1 MYLLSTTRFNSL
13 TWKENKQWRRKHLWN
28 GCIYGTQ
35 KKVSDKVMV
44 NAPIFVI
51 EMHNDQNRVKGI
63 GFIQNKL
70 LTRRCKIYSDYNYNF
85 YTYKSEYR
93 VDRRNMTHDEKIIMR
108 VLDILLFKGPS
119 HLKRGQ
125 GILSLP
131 KWIGETKHINFIESF
146 KTMFETRYK
155 IRLI

>member
-85 YTYKSEYR
+85 
-93 VDRRNMTHDEKIIMR
+93 
-108 VLDILLFKGPS
+108 LFN
-119 HLKRGQ
+119 
-125 GILSLP
+125 
-131 KWIGETKHINFIESF
+131 T
-146 KTMFETRYK
+146 
-155 IRLI
+155 

>member
-1 MYLLSTTRFNSL
+1 MYLLSTTRFNTV
-13 TWKENKQWRRKHLWN
+13 TWKENKQWRREN
-28 GCIYGTQ
+28 MRGGCIYGTQ
-35 KKVSDKVMV
+35 KKVSDRVMV
-44 NAPIFVI
+44 NAPMFVI

-85 YTYKSEYR
+85 YAYKSEYR
-93 VDRRNMTHDEKIIMR
+93 VDRRNMTPDEKILMR
-108 VLDILLFKGPS
+108 VLDVLLFKGS
-119 HLKRGQ
+119 RHLKRGQ

-131 KWIGETKHINFIESF
+131 KWISDTKHINFIQSF

>member
-1 MYLLSTTRFNSL
+1 MYLIATTRFNAE
-13 TWKENKQWRRKHLWN
+13 TWRENKRWRRENEWA

-70 LTRRCKIYSDYNYNF
+70 LTRRYKIYGDYNYNF

-93 VDRRNMTHDEKIIMR
+93 VDRRNMNFDERKIMR
-108 VLDILLFKGPS
+108 LFDILLFKGAK

-125 GILSLP
+125 GILSIP
-131 KWIGETKHINFIESF
+131 KWIADTKHVNLIESF
-146 KTMFETRYK
+146 KTMFETRHN
-155 IRLI
+155 IRFI